1 MKEGLFDEV
10 DLNYILAAVVHHKV
24 RIMKMEDTDRR
35 WLSAEFR
42 KEYIQRLTTIEGKI
56 IRELDGVER

>member
-42 KEYIQRLTTIEGKI
+42 KEYIQRLTAIEGKI
-56 IRELDGVER
+56 LSSLDDI